1 MNRSNLIV
9 ICLAALLAA
18 SQVGAISPG
27 DDLLIAGAAR
37 TNRWIADL
45 YINNPGDAT
54 VSVDV
59 MWLERG
65 QANTNPETRTF
76 NVGAGETLILDDV
89 LSNNFGFNR
98 AEGAFR
104 ISATGGVV
112 TANLIVF
119 TGAGDPDGTY
129 GSGFEAIP
137 ASAATAAGEST
148 NLTGVVLTN
157 DFYTNLFAL
166 AGANGA
172 TIDID
177 LLDPSGSLL
186 DTEEVVLQA
195 YEPWLSSVQ
204 NLWDVASFENG
215 TAMVRVETGSM
226 VILGSKVDRRSND
239 PTTLEQEFG
248 AGGGSVDGTYQF
260 SIYDS
265 LGYASGGNLV
275 IVNDI
280 VEAIYG
286 TYTNFDKLDD
296 QDNFACPL
304 ILPWGFEMPPT
315 PVEEFASSS
324 GVEFTDNYLD
334 DPETSADESGD
345 ITWTVKFSV
354 NDGLGFSGTVEAVG
368 ANFSGDDVGCN
379 GVFPP
384 LSFEG
389 GKSN

>member
-1 MNRSNLIV
+1 MNRSALTV
-9 ICLAALLAA
+9 MCLAVLLAA
-18 SQVGAISPG
+18 SQVGAISPS

-45 YINNPGDAT
+45 YINNPGDAS
-54 VSVDV
+54 VSVNV

-65 QANTNPETRTF
+65 QANPNPAFRNF

-89 LSNNFGFNR
+89 LHNNFGFNR

-104 ISATGGVV
+104 IVAMGGVV

-148 NLTGVVLTN
+148 NLTGVVLTD

-172 TIDID
+172 TVDID
-177 LLDPSGSLL
+177 LLDPSGALL
-186 DTEEVVLQA
+186 DTENVVLQP

-204 NLWDVASFENG
+204 NLWDLASFENG
-215 TAMVRVETGSM
+215 TALVRVGAGSM
-226 VILGSKVDRRSND
+226 VILGSKVDRRSLD

-248 AGGGSVDGTYQF
+248 AGAGSVDGTYQF
-260 SIYDS
+260 AIYDS

-275 IVNDI
+275 IENGI

-286 TYTNFDKLDD
+286 TYTNYDKLDNE
-296 QDNFACPL
+296 DNFACPV
-304 ILPWGFEMPPT
+304 IFPWGFEMPPT
-315 PVEEFASSS
+315 PVEDFVS
-324 GVEFTDNYLD
+324 GISFTDTWD
-334 DPETSADESGD
+334 DNSQM
-345 ITWTVKFSV
+345 TWTVTFTL
-354 NDGLGFSGTVEAVG
+354 NDGLGFSGTVEVVG
-368 ANFSGDDVGCN
+368 SNFSGDDAGCN
-379 GVFPP
+379 GEFPAQT
-384 LSFEG
+384 FEG